1 MSHTHNTQLIPVVK
15 KYLEVLKVPFTAATL
30 KKYLLQSPYYPTL
43 YGISSI
49 LSKYNVPNEAFVVE
63 QEQLSLLEPPFLT
76 YYSGQVTGKDFIL
89 VTGITDTQVT
99 YYGEEQKEKQVAKE
113 NFLRHWEKIIL
124 VAEPSAASR
133 EPGYDKHR
141 KKEINEAGKRTAWI
155 TAAALIVILLAANFY
170 STAGNSNPLLNSM
183 LLLSKIAGVAISV
196 LLLVY
201 DYDKTNSFV
210 KNICSTGRQTGCD
223 AVVNSR
229 AGKIFGIKWSEAGF
243 FYFAATFLFLLYPG
257 ISLAVKIPFLALAA
271 TAVSPY
277 IIFSVYYQARIA
289 KQWCPLCL
297 SIQFVLLVELVWAI
311 FSYWQQPVVP
321 AVSVPLAVGFITS
334 ILIPVLA
341 WFAFKKTLY
350 QAKDAGVYEAA
361 YKRLLYNP
369 EQFNQLLQQQD
380 TAADGWQQLGINIG
394 NPNAGITI
402 VKVCNPYCGPCAKAH
417 PVLEELVKENNNVN
431 VKIIF
436 TASNDEKDKGR
447 KPVSHLLAIA
457 ESAVEHQVEQAL
469 DDWYLPS
476 EKNYESFALKYPKNG
491 ELARQG
497 EKITAMKE
505 WCDRAAITHT
515 PTFFINGKRLPETY
529 RIEELKNIF

>member
-1 MSHTHNTQLIPVVK
+1 MSHIHNTQLIPVVK
-15 KYLEVLKVPFTAATL
+15 KYLEILKVPFTATVL

-89 VTGITDTQVT
+89 VTAITDTQVT
-99 YYGEEQKEKQVAKE
+99 YFGEEQKTKQVSKE
-113 NFLRHWEKIIL
+113 NFLNQWEKIIL
-124 VAEPSAASR
+124 VAEPNAASK
-133 EPGYDKHR
+133 EPSYDKHR
-141 KKEINEAGKRTAWI
+141 TKETNEHRKKTAWI
-155 TAAALIVILLAANFY
+155 AATALVAILLMVNFY
-170 STAGNSNPLLNSM
+170 STAGNNDPLLNSM
-183 LLLSKIAGVAISV
+183 LLLTKIAGVAIAV

-201 DYDKTNSFV
+201 DYDKTSSLV
-210 KNICSTGRQTGCD
+210 KNICSTGKQTGCD
-223 AVVNSR
+223 AVVNSK

-257 ISLAVKIPFLALAA
+257 VPLAVKIPFLALAA

-277 IIFSVYYQARIA
+277 IIFSVYYQARVA

-297 SIQFVLLVELVWAI
+297 SVQFILLIELVWAV

-321 AVSVPLAVGFITS
+321 YFSVAVATGFLTS

-350 QAKDAGVYEAA
+350 QAKDAGNYEAA

-380 TAADGWQQLGINIG
+380 TAADGWQHLGIDIG

-402 VKVCNPYCGPCAKAH
+402 IKVCNPYCGPCAKAH
-417 PVLEELVKENNNVN
+417 PVLEELVKENSNVN

-436 TASNDEKDKGR
+436 TATNEEKDKGR

-457 ESAVEHQVEQAL
+457 ESGAEHQVAQAL
-469 DDWYLPS
+469 DDWYLPPD
-476 EKNYESFALKYPKNG
+476 KNYEAFALKYPKNG

-497 EKITAMKE
+497 EKITAMRE
-505 WCDRAAITHT
+505 WCNKTSITHT

-529 RIEELKNIF
+529 RIEELRNIF